1 MNLLYV
7 KIYVYMSQFS
17 NTYVIYNK
25 GIILLSSFRITGD
38 LVQSMICNM
47 HVVFNL

>member
-1 MNLLYV
+1 
-7 KIYVYMSQFS
+7 MSQFS

-25 GIILLSSFRITGD
+25 HIICFRAAGFTGD

-47 HVVFNL
+47 HVVFDL